1 MSISPYQY
9 QLLSQT
15 FATIKPNFHCFCVS
29 FNHRLNM
36 HPMSMHIPSAEHQ
49 ILAIEYQLRAF
60 IQQSLLRIANQQ
72 ELCRYIVENIASIK
86 ALRPSVCD
94 IKILCN
100 CFLDTL
106 KVHLGK
112 QFTLAVRNAWKRAL
126 HIIANVLKSELFGM
140 TNVVYLEQFRLK
152 RQLHHS

>member
-9 QLLSQT
+9 QLLSQS

-29 FNHRLNM
+29 FNHRLKM
-36 HPMSMHIPSAEHQ
+36 HPMSMRVPEAEHQ

-60 IQQSLLRIANQQ
+60 IQQSLLRIANQK
-72 ELCRYIVENIASIK
+72 ELCQYIVDNIASVK
-86 ALRPSVCD
+86 TLRPSVCD

-126 HIIANVLKSELFGM
+126 HIVANVLKSELFGM
-140 TNVVYLEQFRLK
+140 TNVVYLDQFRQK
-152 RQLHHS
+152 HQVHHS

>member
-15 FATIKPNFHCFCVS
+15 FTTIKPNFHCFCVS
-29 FNHRLNM
+29 FNHRLSM

-60 IQQSLLRIANQQ
+60 IQQSLLRIANQK
-72 ELCRYIVENIASIK
+72 ELCSYIVENIASIK
-86 ALRPSVCD
+86 ALRPSACD

>member
-1 MSISPYQY
+1 
-9 QLLSQT
+9 
-15 FATIKPNFHCFCVS
+15 
-29 FNHRLNM
+29 
-36 HPMSMHIPSAEHQ
+36 MSMRVPEAEHQ

-60 IQQSLLRIANQQ
+60 IQQSLLRIANQK
-72 ELCRYIVENIASIK
+72 ELCQYIVDNIASVK
-86 ALRPSVCD
+86 TLRPSVCD

-126 HIIANVLKSELFGM
+126 HIVANVLKSELFGM
-140 TNVVYLEQFRLK
+140 TNVVYLDQFRQK
-152 RQLHHS
+152 HQVHHS

>member
-9 QLLSQT
+9 QLLSQS

-29 FNHRLNM
+29 FNHRLKM
-36 HPMSMHIPSAEHQ
+36 HPMSMVIPNAESQ
-49 ILAIEYQLRAF
+49 ILTIEYQLRAF
-60 IQQSLLRIANQQ
+60 IQQSLIRMANQK
-72 ELCRYIVENIASIK
+72 ELCRYITENIATIK
-86 ALRPSVCD
+86 SLRPSACD
-94 IKILCN
+94 IRILCN

-126 HIIANVLKSELFGM
+126 HIVANVLKAELFGM
-140 TNVVYLEQFRLK
+140 SNIVYLDQI
-152 RQLHHS
+152 RQQKQIGHS